1 MERGMN
7 QMVSIIDDSL
17 TIRKI
22 LEVCL
27 HRAGYQTTTF
37 SDAIEVF
44 DWLRTPEAKIPA
56 LVFVDVGLPRMD
68 GYTLMQR
75 LRARPAFA
83 QTTFVVISSHCGV
96 LAHLKARLAGA
107 TVALTKPLRTQ
118 TILSVAQQYLG
129 PPLGKDNHT
138 QPAQSTEQAVSG
150 GYR

>member
-1 MERGMN
+1 MN
-7 QMVSIIDDSL
+7 QMISIIDDSL
-17 TIRKI
+17 TIRTI

-37 SDAIEVF
+37 SDASAVF
-44 DWLRTPEAKIPA
+44 DWLRTPGASIPA
-56 LVFVDVGLPRMD
+56 LVFVDVGLPHMD

-83 QTTFVVISSHCGV
+83 ETTFVVISARCGV

-107 TVALTKPLRTQ
+107 NVSLTKPLKTQ
-118 TILSVAQQYLG
+118 TILSVVQQYVG
-129 PPLGKDNHT
+129 PPLGKDNIT
-138 QPAQSTEQAVSG
+138 QPAQSTEQAISG